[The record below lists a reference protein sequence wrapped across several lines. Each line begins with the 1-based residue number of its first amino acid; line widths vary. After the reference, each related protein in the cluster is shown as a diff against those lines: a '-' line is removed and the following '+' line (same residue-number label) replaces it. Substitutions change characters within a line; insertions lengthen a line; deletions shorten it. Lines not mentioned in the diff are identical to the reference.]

1 MKELSAENQHNLEQS
16 LRQRTSSIMENEL
29 AANSLKSYRSD
40 FQHFADWCSE
50 LNAKPLP
57 ASASLVIAYLSAFS
71 QAFKYSTLS
80 RRVAAIRK
88 QHEMHG
94 LPSPSDEVALKR
106 FMKSLRRTLVKEKV
120 LCKPAAALQQETLK
134 PLIENFEL
142 DTILDYRNRA
152 ILMLSYTGAF
162 RRSELAALNYEDLIY
177 SNKGV
182 SIHLRQSKS
191 DQFGKGTYKAL
202 PFNLAEPR
210 FCPVRILNEYL
221 ALAEIENGAVFR
233 TIVGR
238 KTKVQLSENR
248 LSTTDI
254 YRIVKRYAANF
265 SPHSLRAGFI
275 TDAKEKNLPDSS
287 IMVQTGHQSV
297 QMIHH
302 YGRHKTIWQGNAVNE
317 IFK

>member
-1 MKELSAENQHNLEQS
+1 MKDLSPPHQEALSQS
-16 LRQRTSSIMENEL
+16 IKQRTSAIMDNEL
-29 AANSLKSYRSD
+29 AANSVKSYRSD
-40 FQHFADWCSE
+40 FQHFVSWCDQIKAS
-50 LNAKPLP
+50 PLP
-57 ASASLVIAYLSAFS
+57 ASASLLIAYLSAFS
-71 QAFKYSTLS
+71 SSFKYSTLS

-88 QHEMHG
+88 QQEMHG
-94 LPSPSDEVALKR
+94 LSSPSDHVEVKR
-106 FMKSLRRTLVKEKV
+106 FMKSLRRTLVREKV

-134 PLIENFEL
+134 PLIENFALE
-142 DTILDYRNRA
+142 TILDYRNRA

-162 RRSELAALNYEDLIY
+162 RRSELAALDYDDLIY

-182 SIHLRQSKS
+182 SIHLRQSKT
-191 DQFGKGTYKAL
+191 DQFAKGAYKAL
-202 PFNLAEPR
+202 PFNLAEPS

-221 ALAEIENGAVFR
+221 ALANIESGAVFR
-233 TIVGR
+233 TIKGR
-238 KTKVQLSENR
+238 KSKVQLSNNR

-254 YRIVKRYAANF
+254 YRIVKRYAVNF